1 VGIGIDLKG
10 IGDIFTGAGKFAGD
24 IRQAVTG
31 DISAEK
37 KAELAI
43 KAQEI
48 EAALATAQ
56 TEVNKIEAS
65 SSNLFVA
72 GWRPMVGWICALGL
86 AYAVMLEPLIAFVA
100 RLAGYQ
106 GEFPK
111 LDGDI
116 LNTTLF
122 GMLGLGLFRTAEKIT
137 GKTGNH

>member
-1 VGIGIDLKG
+1 MGLGIDLKG
-10 IGDIFTGAGKFAGD
+10 IGDIFSGAGKLAGD
-24 IRQAVTG
+24 IRGAITG

-65 SSNLFVA
+65 SSSLFVA
-72 GWRPMVGWICALGL
+72 GWRPAVGWICAFGL
-86 AYAVMLEPLIAFVA
+86 AYAVIMEPLIAFIA
-100 RLAGYQ
+100 RLAGYL
-106 GEFPK
+106 GVFPK
-111 LDGDI
+111 LDNDI